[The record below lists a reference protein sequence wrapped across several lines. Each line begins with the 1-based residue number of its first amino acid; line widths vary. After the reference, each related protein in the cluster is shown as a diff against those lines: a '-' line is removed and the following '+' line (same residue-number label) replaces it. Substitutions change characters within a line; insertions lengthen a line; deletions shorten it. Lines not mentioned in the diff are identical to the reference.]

1 MFLVIYIRYNKY
13 CPLFFVNM
21 VFFMMAFI
29 LFLFSFSNINGWKSI
44 RSLEFLILITKYEQI
59 DCPSSRKK
67 LSSEKLSYI
76 VEK

>member
-1 MFLVIYIRYNKY
+1 
-13 CPLFFVNM
+13 
-21 VFFMMAFI
+21 MMAFI